1 MLQSSLCLNKRQEE
15 ILQLKTSIIN
25 QKKLYCDGNDFYIIH
40 PEIRLIEKLPKGNEL
55 VRFFKDNMLKKL
67 GYENLSVASIK
78 SLLNEL
84 AVDSEIHIENAVF
97 EKNMEYVNFRNG
109 VLDINTGK
117 FTAEADGYF
126 DYVLDCKYITGESR
140 NSFPKPLLMLLKEP
154 MDLENIGSLSEQDKS
169 KVILVLEAIGYILA
183 DSQQERKAI
192 FFIGPTA
199 SGKST
204 LAKFIASII
213 TPKSMV
219 KKYTL
224 TQMAEG
230 FSSMSAVQAKL
241 NYADELDV
249 SSKKSLQLFKLMVS
263 GGELTLPQKYAEDR
277 DVPIRAKLLF
287 CCNELPDLHNLQTE
301 AIMDRVLLIGFK
313 NSVKKRDSK
322 LADYLYEQRD
332 RIVSM
337 AFDAYME
344 TKNKRKF
351 TDSKFAQDLFKIY
364 SVEQKSNKN
373 FVNDCLKLATDGK
386 IASSRLFDEYLS
398 YCQAKGMR
406 IGEIFGLEYSAIDFE
421 KNLISVKQTVVTSRH
436 GKRVQ
441 RTAKNS
447 TSLRTILV
455 ERKLVEELRKAYHL
469 HNLKKKAVHG
479 WVEKNHDFIIEN
491 ADGSFCDPAY
501 FGDKI
506 FKKKLLR
513 KAGLSSKFR
522 FHDCRHDRKCLG
534 YCAVAENCPYG
545 RMLKEKIQV
554 KAT

>member
-1 MLQSSLCLNKRQEE
+1 MSQSSLCLNKRQEE
-15 ILQLKTSIIN
+15 LLQLKASIIN
-25 QKKLYCDGNDFYIIH
+25 QKKLYCDGNDFYILQ

-109 VLDINTGK
+109 VLDINTGN
-117 FTAEADGYF
+117 FTAEVDGYF
-126 DYVLDCKYITGESR
+126 DYVLDCNYCTVDYQH
-140 NSFPKPLLMLLKEP
+140 SFPNSLLKLLKEP
-154 MDLENIGSLSEQDKS
+154 MDLENINSVSEKDKS
-169 KVILVLEAIGYILA
+169 KVILVLEAIGYILS

-213 TPKSMV
+213 APKSMV

-230 FSSMSAVQAKL
+230 FSSMSAVRAKL

-287 CCNELPDLHNLQTE
+287 CCNELPDLHNLQAE
-301 AIMDRVLLIGFK
+301 AIMDRMLLIGFK
-313 NSVKKRDSK
+313 NSVKKRDST
-322 LADYLYEQRD
+322 LADYLYWQRD
-332 RIVSM
+332 LIVSM

-344 TKNKRKF
+344 TKKKRKF
-351 TDSKFAQDLFKIY
+351 TDSKFAQDLLKIY
-364 SVEQKSNKN
+364 SVEQNSNKN
-373 FVNDCLKLATDGK
+373 FVNDCLKLSTDGK
-386 IASSRLFDEYLS
+386 IASSKLFDEYLS
-398 YCQAKGMR
+398 YCQANGISKPLSRHSLYQEILTKFAGYAEQKKIR
-406 IGEIFGLEYSAIDFE
+406 DPNTGRSVQGFTGIAFKNDEGEII
-421 KNLISVKQTVVTSRH
+421 H
-436 GKRVQ
+436 GQ
-441 RTAKNS
+441 
-447 TSLRTILV
+447 
-455 ERKLVEELRKAYHL
+455 
-469 HNLKKKAVHG
+469 
-479 WVEKNHDFIIEN
+479 
-491 ADGSFCDPAY
+491 
-501 FGDKI
+501 
-506 FKKKLLR
+506 
-513 KAGLSSKFR
+513 
-522 FHDCRHDRKCLG
+522 
-534 YCAVAENCPYG
+534 
-545 RMLKEKIQV
+545 
-554 KAT
+554 

>member
-1 MLQSSLCLNKRQEE
+1 MDALLKTIIFDRSDMKNLTEDNPMSQSSLCLNKRQEE
-15 ILQLKTSIIN
+15 LLQLKASIIK
-25 QKKLYCDGNDFYIIH
+25 QKKLYCDGNDFYILQ

-55 VRFFKDNMLKKL
+55 FRFFKDNILKQL
-67 GYENLSVASIK
+67 GCENLSVANIK
-78 SLLNEL
+78 TLLNEL
-84 AVDSEIHIENAVF
+84 AVDSEIHIENTAF
-97 EKNMEYVNFRNG
+97 ENNMEYVNFRNG

-126 DYVLDCKYITGESR
+126 DYVLDCKYSTGESKNR
-140 NSFPKPLLMLLKEP
+140 FPDSLLMLLKEP
-154 MDLENIGSLSEQDKS
+154 MDLENINSLSEKDKS
-169 KVILVLEAIGYILA
+169 KVILVLEAIGYILS

-213 TPKSMV
+213 APKSMV

-287 CCNELPDLHNLQTE
+287 CCNELPDLHNLQAE
-301 AIMDRVLLIGFK
+301 AIMDRMLLIGFK
-313 NSVKKRDSK
+313 NSVKKRDST
-322 LADYLYEQRD
+322 LADYLYAQRD
-332 RIVSM
+332 LIVSM

-364 SVEQKSNKN
+364 SVEQNSNKN

-386 IASSRLFDEYLS
+386 IASSRLFDEYLV
-398 YCQAKGMR
+398 YCQANG
-406 IGEIFGLEYSAIDFE
+406 
-421 KNLISVKQTVVTSRH
+421 ISKPLSRH
-436 GKRVQ
+436 SLYQEILTKFAGCAEQKKIRDPNTGRSVQ
-441 RTAKNS
+441 GFTGIAFKDD
-447 TSLRTILV
+447 
-455 ERKLVEELRKAYHL
+455 E
-469 HNLKKKAVHG
+469 G
-479 WVEKNHDFIIEN
+479 EN
-491 ADGSFCDPAY
+491 
-501 FGDKI
+501 I
-506 FKKKLLR
+506 
-513 KAGLSSKFR
+513 
-522 FHDCRHDRKCLG
+522 
-534 YCAVAENCPYG
+534 YG
-545 RMLKEKIQV
+545 Q
-554 KAT
+554 

>member
-1 MLQSSLCLNKRQEE
+1 MDALLKTIIFDRSDMKNLTEDNPMSQSSLCLNKRQEE
-15 ILQLKTSIIN
+15 LLQLKASIIN
-25 QKKLYCDGNDFYIIH
+25 QKKLYCDGNDFYILQ

-126 DYVLDCKYITGESR
+126 DYVLDCNYSTGESK
-140 NSFPKPLLMLLKEP
+140 NSFPNSLLKLLKEP
-154 MDLENIGSLSEQDKS
+154 MDLENINSLSEKDKS
-169 KVILVLEAIGYILA
+169 KVILVLEAIGYILS

-213 TPKSMV
+213 APKSMV

-230 FSSMSAVQAKL
+230 FSSMSAVRAKL

-287 CCNELPDLHNLQTE
+287 CCNELPDLHNLQAE
-301 AIMDRVLLIGFK
+301 AIMDRMLLIGFK
-313 NSVKKRDSK
+313 NSVKKRDST
-322 LADYLYEQRD
+322 LADYLYWQRD
-332 RIVSM
+332 LIVSM

-351 TDSKFAQDLFKIY
+351 TDSKFAQDLLKIY
-364 SVEQKSNKN
+364 SVEQNSNKN
-373 FVNDCLKLATDGK
+373 FVNDCLKLSTDGK
-386 IASSRLFDEYLS
+386 IASSKLFDEYLS
-398 YCQAKGMR
+398 YCRANGISKPLSRHSLYQEILTKFAGYAEQKKIRDPNTGR
-406 IGEIFGLEYSAIDFE
+406 SVQGFTGIAFKNDEGEII
-421 KNLISVKQTVVTSRH
+421 H
-436 GKRVQ
+436 GQ
-441 RTAKNS
+441 
-447 TSLRTILV
+447 
-455 ERKLVEELRKAYHL
+455 
-469 HNLKKKAVHG
+469 
-479 WVEKNHDFIIEN
+479 
-491 ADGSFCDPAY
+491 
-501 FGDKI
+501 
-506 FKKKLLR
+506 
-513 KAGLSSKFR
+513 
-522 FHDCRHDRKCLG
+522 
-534 YCAVAENCPYG
+534 
-545 RMLKEKIQV
+545 
-554 KAT
+554 

>member
-1 MLQSSLCLNKRQEE
+1 M
-15 ILQLKTSIIN
+15 QLKASIIN
-25 QKKLYCDGNDFYIIH
+25 QRKLYCDGNDFYILQ

-67 GYENLSVASIK
+67 GYENLSVANIK

-109 VLDINTGK
+109 VLDINTGN
-117 FTAEADGYF
+117 FTAEVDGYF
-126 DYVLDCKYITGESR
+126 DYVLDCNYCTVDYQH
-140 NSFPKPLLMLLKEP
+140 SFPNSLLKLLKEP
-154 MDLENIGSLSEQDKS
+154 MDLENINSVSEKDKS

-230 FSSMSAVQAKL
+230 FSSMSAVRAKL

-287 CCNELPDLHNLQTE
+287 CCNELPDLHNLQAE
-301 AIMDRVLLIGFK
+301 AIMDRMLLIGFK
-313 NSVKKRDSK
+313 NSVKKRDST
-322 LADYLYEQRD
+322 LAASLYEQRD
-332 RIVSM
+332 LIVSM

-344 TKNKRKF
+344 TKKKRKF

-364 SVEQKSNKN
+364 SVEQNSNKN

-386 IASSRLFDEYLS
+386 IASSKLFDEYNS
-398 YCQAKGMR
+398 YCQANG
-406 IGEIFGLEYSAIDFE
+406 
-421 KNLISVKQTVVTSRH
+421 ISKPLSRH
-436 GKRVQ
+436 SLYQEILTKFAGCAEQKKIRDPNTGRSVQ
-441 RTAKNS
+441 GFTGIA
-447 TSLRTILV
+447 
-455 ERKLVEELRKAYHL
+455 
-469 HNLKKKAVHG
+469 
-479 WVEKNHDFIIEN
+479 
-491 ADGSFCDPAY
+491 
-501 FGDKI
+501 
-506 FKKKLLR
+506 FKDDE
-513 KAGLSSKFR
+513 GESI
-522 FHDCRHDRKCLG
+522 
-534 YCAVAENCPYG
+534 YG
-545 RMLKEKIQV
+545 Q
-554 KAT
+554 

>member
-1 MLQSSLCLNKRQEE
+1 MNISKFVNKRQEE
-15 ILQLKTSIIN
+15 LMQLKASIIN
-25 QKKLYCDGNDFYIIH
+25 QKKLYCDGNDFYILQ

-109 VLDINTGK
+109 VLDINTGN
-117 FTAEADGYF
+117 FTAEVDGYF
-126 DYVLDCKYITGESR
+126 DYVLDCNYCTVDYQH
-140 NSFPKPLLMLLKEP
+140 SFPNSLLKLLKEP
-154 MDLENIGSLSEQDKS
+154 MDLENINSLSEKDKS
-169 KVILVLEAIGYILA
+169 KVILVLEAIGYILS

-213 TPKSMV
+213 APKSMV

-230 FSSMSAVQAKL
+230 FSSMSAVRAKL

-287 CCNELPDLHNLQTE
+287 CCNELPDLHNLQAE
-301 AIMDRVLLIGFK
+301 AIMDRMLLIGFK
-313 NSVKKRDSK
+313 NSVKKRDST
-322 LADYLYEQRD
+322 LADYLYWQRD
-332 RIVSM
+332 LIVSM

-344 TKNKRKF
+344 TKKKRKF
-351 TDSKFAQDLFKIY
+351 TDSKFAQDLLKIY
-364 SVEQKSNKN
+364 SVEQNSNKN
-373 FVNDCLKLATDGK
+373 FVNDCLKLSTDGK
-386 IASSRLFDEYLS
+386 IASSKLFDEYLS
-398 YCQAKGMR
+398 YCQANGISKPLSRHSLYQEILTKFAGYAEQKKIR
-406 IGEIFGLEYSAIDFE
+406 DPNTGRSVQGFTGIAFKNDEGEII
-421 KNLISVKQTVVTSRH
+421 H
-436 GKRVQ
+436 GQ
-441 RTAKNS
+441 
-447 TSLRTILV
+447 
-455 ERKLVEELRKAYHL
+455 
-469 HNLKKKAVHG
+469 
-479 WVEKNHDFIIEN
+479 
-491 ADGSFCDPAY
+491 
-501 FGDKI
+501 
-506 FKKKLLR
+506 
-513 KAGLSSKFR
+513 
-522 FHDCRHDRKCLG
+522 
-534 YCAVAENCPYG
+534 
-545 RMLKEKIQV
+545 
-554 KAT
+554 

>member
-1 MLQSSLCLNKRQEE
+1 MSQSSLCLNKRQEE
-15 ILQLKTSIIN
+15 LLQLKASIIN
-25 QKKLYCDGNDFYIIH
+25 QKKLYCDGNDFYILQ

-109 VLDINTGK
+109 VLDINTGN
-117 FTAEADGYF
+117 FTAEVDGYF
-126 DYVLDCKYITGESR
+126 DYVLDCNYCTVDYQH
-140 NSFPKPLLMLLKEP
+140 SFPNSLLKLLKEP
-154 MDLENIGSLSEQDKS
+154 MDLENINSLSEKDKS
-169 KVILVLEAIGYILA
+169 KVILVLEAIGYILS

-213 TPKSMV
+213 APKSMV

-230 FSSMSAVQAKL
+230 FSSMSAVRAKL

-287 CCNELPDLHNLQTE
+287 CCNELPDLHNLQAE
-301 AIMDRVLLIGFK
+301 AIMDRMLLIGFK
-313 NSVKKRDSK
+313 NSVKKRDST
-322 LADYLYEQRD
+322 LADYLYWQRD
-332 RIVSM
+332 LIVSM

-344 TKNKRKF
+344 TKKKRKF
-351 TDSKFAQDLFKIY
+351 TDSKFAQDLLKIY
-364 SVEQKSNKN
+364 SVEQNSNKN
-373 FVNDCLKLATDGK
+373 FVNDCLKLSTDGK
-386 IASSRLFDEYLS
+386 IASSKLFDEYLS
-398 YCQAKGMR
+398 YCQANGISKPLSRHSLYQEILTKFAGYAEQKKIR
-406 IGEIFGLEYSAIDFE
+406 DPNTGRSVQGFTGIAFKNDEGEII
-421 KNLISVKQTVVTSRH
+421 H
-436 GKRVQ
+436 GQ
-441 RTAKNS
+441 
-447 TSLRTILV
+447 
-455 ERKLVEELRKAYHL
+455 
-469 HNLKKKAVHG
+469 
-479 WVEKNHDFIIEN
+479 
-491 ADGSFCDPAY
+491 
-501 FGDKI
+501 
-506 FKKKLLR
+506 
-513 KAGLSSKFR
+513 
-522 FHDCRHDRKCLG
+522 
-534 YCAVAENCPYG
+534 
-545 RMLKEKIQV
+545 
-554 KAT
+554 

>member
-1 MLQSSLCLNKRQEE
+1 MSQSSLCANKRQEE
-15 ILQLKTSIIN
+15 LLQLKASIVN
-25 QKKLYCDGNDFYIIH
+25 QKKLYCDGNDFYILQ

-67 GYENLSVASIK
+67 GYENLSVANIK

-109 VLDINTGK
+109 VLDINTGN
-117 FTAEADGYF
+117 FTAEVDGYF
-126 DYVLDCKYITGESR
+126 DYVLDCNYCTVDYQH
-140 NSFPKPLLMLLKEP
+140 SFPNSLLKLLKEP
-154 MDLENIGSLSEQDKS
+154 MDLENINSVSEKDKS

-213 TPKSMV
+213 APKSMV

-230 FSSMSAVQAKL
+230 FSSMSAVRAKL

-287 CCNELPDLHNLQTE
+287 CCNELPDLHNLQAE
-301 AIMDRVLLIGFK
+301 AIMDRMLLIGFK
-313 NSVKKRDSK
+313 KSVKKRDST
-322 LADYLYEQRD
+322 LADYLYWQRD
-332 RIVSM
+332 LIVSM

-344 TKNKRKF
+344 TKKKRKF
-351 TDSKFAQDLFKIY
+351 TDSKFAQDLLKIY
-364 SVEQKSNKN
+364 SVEQNSNKN
-373 FVNDCLKLATDGK
+373 FVNDCLKLSTDGK
-386 IASSRLFDEYLS
+386 IASSKLFDEYLS
-398 YCQAKGMR
+398 YCQANGISKPLSRHSLYQEILTKFAGYAEQKKIR
-406 IGEIFGLEYSAIDFE
+406 DPNTGRSVQGFTGIAFKNDEGEII
-421 KNLISVKQTVVTSRH
+421 H
-436 GKRVQ
+436 GQ
-441 RTAKNS
+441 
-447 TSLRTILV
+447 
-455 ERKLVEELRKAYHL
+455 
-469 HNLKKKAVHG
+469 
-479 WVEKNHDFIIEN
+479 
-491 ADGSFCDPAY
+491 
-501 FGDKI
+501 
-506 FKKKLLR
+506 
-513 KAGLSSKFR
+513 
-522 FHDCRHDRKCLG
+522 
-534 YCAVAENCPYG
+534 
-545 RMLKEKIQV
+545 
-554 KAT
+554 

>member
-1 MLQSSLCLNKRQEE
+1 MSQSSLCLNKRQEE
-15 ILQLKTSIIN
+15 LLQLKASIIN
-25 QKKLYCDGNDFYIIH
+25 QKKLYCDGNDFYILQ

-109 VLDINTGK
+109 VLDINTGN
-117 FTAEADGYF
+117 FTAEVDGYF
-126 DYVLDCKYITGESR
+126 DYVLDCNYCTVDYK
-140 NSFPKPLLMLLKEP
+140 NSFPNSLLKLLKEP
-154 MDLENIGSLSEQDKS
+154 MDLENINSVSEKDKS
-169 KVILVLEAIGYILA
+169 KVILVLEAIGYILS

-213 TPKSMV
+213 APKSMV

-230 FSSMSAVQAKL
+230 FSSMSAVRAKL

-287 CCNELPDLHNLQTE
+287 CCNELPDLHNLQAE
-301 AIMDRVLLIGFK
+301 AIMDRMLLIGFK
-313 NSVKKRDSK
+313 NSVKKRDST
-322 LADYLYEQRD
+322 LADYLYWQRD
-332 RIVSM
+332 LIVSM

-351 TDSKFAQDLFKIY
+351 TDSKFAQDLLKIY
-364 SVEQKSNKN
+364 SVEQNSNKN
-373 FVNDCLKLATDGK
+373 FVNDCLKLSTDGK
-386 IASSRLFDEYLS
+386 IASSKLFDEYNS
-398 YCQAKGMR
+398 YCQANGISKPLSRHSLYQEILTKFAGYAEQKKIR
-406 IGEIFGLEYSAIDFE
+406 DPNTGRSVQGFTGIAFKNDEGEII
-421 KNLISVKQTVVTSRH
+421 H
-436 GKRVQ
+436 GQ
-441 RTAKNS
+441 
-447 TSLRTILV
+447 
-455 ERKLVEELRKAYHL
+455 
-469 HNLKKKAVHG
+469 
-479 WVEKNHDFIIEN
+479 
-491 ADGSFCDPAY
+491 
-501 FGDKI
+501 
-506 FKKKLLR
+506 
-513 KAGLSSKFR
+513 
-522 FHDCRHDRKCLG
+522 
-534 YCAVAENCPYG
+534 
-545 RMLKEKIQV
+545 
-554 KAT
+554 

>member
-1 MLQSSLCLNKRQEE
+1 MSQSSLCLNKRQEE
-15 ILQLKTSIIN
+15 LLQLKASIIN
-25 QKKLYCDGNDFYIIH
+25 QKKLYCDGNDFYILQ

-109 VLDINTGK
+109 VLDINTGN
-117 FTAEADGYF
+117 FTAEVDGYF
-126 DYVLDCKYITGESR
+126 DYVLDCNYCTVDYQH
-140 NSFPKPLLMLLKEP
+140 SFPNSLLKLLKEP
-154 MDLENIGSLSEQDKS
+154 MDLENINSLSEKDKS
-169 KVILVLEAIGYILA
+169 KVILVLEAIGYILS

-213 TPKSMV
+213 APKSMV

-230 FSSMSAVQAKL
+230 FSSMSAVRAKL

-287 CCNELPDLHNLQTE
+287 CCNELPDLHNLQAE
-301 AIMDRVLLIGFK
+301 AIMDRMLLIGFK
-313 NSVKKRDSK
+313 NSVKKRDST
-322 LADYLYEQRD
+322 LADYLYWQRD
-332 RIVSM
+332 LIVSM

-351 TDSKFAQDLFKIY
+351 TDSKFAQDLLKIY
-364 SVEQKSNKN
+364 SVEQNSNKN
-373 FVNDCLKLATDGK
+373 FVNDCLKLSTDGK
-386 IASSRLFDEYLS
+386 IASSKLFDEYLS
-398 YCQAKGMR
+398 YCQANGISKPLSRHSLYQEILTKFAGYAEQKKIR
-406 IGEIFGLEYSAIDFE
+406 DPNTGRSVQGFTGIAFKNDEGEII
-421 KNLISVKQTVVTSRH
+421 H
-436 GKRVQ
+436 GQ
-441 RTAKNS
+441 
-447 TSLRTILV
+447 
-455 ERKLVEELRKAYHL
+455 
-469 HNLKKKAVHG
+469 
-479 WVEKNHDFIIEN
+479 
-491 ADGSFCDPAY
+491 
-501 FGDKI
+501 
-506 FKKKLLR
+506 
-513 KAGLSSKFR
+513 
-522 FHDCRHDRKCLG
+522 
-534 YCAVAENCPYG
+534 
-545 RMLKEKIQV
+545 
-554 KAT
+554 

>member
-1 MLQSSLCLNKRQEE
+1 MSQSSLCANKRQEE
-15 ILQLKTSIIN
+15 LLQLKASIVN
-25 QKKLYCDGNDFYIIH
+25 QKKLYCDGNDFYILQ
-40 PEIRLIEKLPKGNEL
+40 PEIRLIVKLPKGNEL

-126 DYVLDCKYITGESR
+126 DYVLDCEYCHGESK
-140 NSFPKPLLMLLKEP
+140 NSFPNSLLMLLKEP
-154 MDLENIGSLSEQDKS
+154 MDLENISSLSEKDMN

-219 KKYTL
+219 KKFTL

-230 FSSMSAVQAKL
+230 FSSMSAVRAKL

-249 SSKKSLQLFKLMVS
+249 SSKKSLQLFKLIVS
-263 GGELTLPQKYAEDR
+263 GGELTLPQKYADDR
-277 DVPIRAKLLF
+277 DVVIRAKLLF
-287 CCNELPDLHNLQTE
+287 CCNELPDLHNLQAE
-301 AIMDRVLLIGFK
+301 AIMDRMLLIGFK
-313 NSVKKRDSK
+313 NSVTKRDST
-322 LADYLYEQRD
+322 LADRLYKQRD
-332 RIVSM
+332 LIVSM

-344 TKNKRKF
+344 AKKKRKF

-364 SVEQKSNKN
+364 SVEQNSNKN
-373 FVNDCLKLATDGK
+373 FVNDCLKLSTDGK
-386 IASSRLFDEYLS
+386 IASSKLFDEYLS
-398 YCQAKGMR
+398 YCQANG
-406 IGEIFGLEYSAIDFE
+406 
-421 KNLISVKQTVVTSRH
+421 ISKPLSRH
-436 GKRVQ
+436 YLYQEILTKFAGYAEQKKIRNPDTGRSVQ
-441 RTAKNS
+441 GFTGIVFKVDEGES
-447 TSLRTILV
+447 I
-455 ERKLVEELRKAYHL
+455 
-469 HNLKKKAVHG
+469 HG
-479 WVEKNHDFIIEN
+479 
-491 ADGSFCDPAY
+491 
-501 FGDKI
+501 
-506 FKKKLLR
+506 
-513 KAGLSSKFR
+513 
-522 FHDCRHDRKCLG
+522 
-534 YCAVAENCPYG
+534 
-545 RMLKEKIQV
+545 
-554 KAT
+554 